1 MLCLLTI
8 IVSCIE
14 TIVDPCR
21 LDCPLEELCVGCDLD
36 WLVYTV
42 IGLTAAI
49 TLFFLAP
56 VGFLCIIQARNFM
69 LNKTSNERFARSART
84 QSAVSELDSV
94 SSYEKGG
101 AGGNDNDSQISGS
114 AADGNRGDRGERREA
129 TTGCLG
135 NCFEMCCNKKIVS

>member
-1 MLCLLTI
+1 M
-8 IVSCIE
+8 
-14 TIVDPCR
+14 DPCHV
-21 LDCPLEELCVGCDLD
+21 DCPLEELCVGCDLD

-101 AGGNDNDSQISGS
+101 NGNDNDSEISGS
-114 AADGNRGDRGERREA
+114 AANGRGGERGGERREA
-129 TTGCLG
+129 GGCLG